1 MLDYSNKKITFL
13 HSGIVVKITNCLY
26 KYESSQIYLCTD
38 LNNNNNEPQKYSLKI
53 VQTNVNDK
61 QANKSVCLEINILL
75 SLKKENNIT
84 HIKNYYN
91 ITKNEI
97 TTYIILIEFGP
108 KGTLGDFNKEK
119 LK

>member
-1 MLDYSNKKITFL
+1 MFRN
-13 HSGIVVKITNCLY
+13 
-26 KYESSQIYLCTD
+26 
-38 LNNNNNEPQKYSLKI
+38 
-53 VQTNVNDK
+53 
-61 QANKSVCLEINILL
+61 NILL

>member
-1 MLDYSNKKITFL
+1 MYRFL
-13 HSGIVVKITNCLY
+13 
-26 KYESSQIYLCTD
+26 
-38 LNNNNNEPQKYSLKI
+38 LNLNNEPQKYSLKI
-53 VQTNVNDK
+53 VNINDK

>member
-1 MLDYSNKKITFL
+1 MYRFL
-13 HSGIVVKITNCLY
+13 
-26 KYESSQIYLCTD
+26 
-38 LNNNNNEPQKYSLKI
+38 LNLNNEPQKYSLKI
-53 VQTNVNDK
+53 VNINDK

-108 KGTLGDFNKEK
+108 KGTLGDFNKKK